1 MLGNY
6 EKALRLS
13 LLLGLP
19 PDIPWYLTFV
29 GSNQPPLFKIIWCTP
44 QRDSQADDGSWQTGR
59 SSLHHWDGA
68 SSVYVEVVFLP
79 HFLVEIMGYLT
90 PLTMFGWNWVLVGLN
105 MKQPFTIVQKS
116 PIFWREKISNRLST
130 SDWAHANGSTTGVR
144 NSIWC

>member
-29 GSNQPPLFKIIWCTP
+29 GSNQPPLFKIIWCAP

-68 SSVYVEVVFLP
+68 SSVYVGVVFLP